1 MSCSTFYFSGQGE
14 CTAFREKVAGVI
26 LTKKN
31 QVALSETAAATLST
45 WADVFANAT
54 EQLGTYIPFSRG
66 YQNNTTEAEM
76 TTSNLGL
83 TEKTFDSPPMIKGF
97 GELSYCDYKTLF
109 QIDGATFDVFL
120 VLKDGS
126 LEGYQK
132 ADATIRGRRAKVYVN
147 FNAPSADNL
156 QESFPIDISFLDVNE
171 WKENS
176 YTVKPNFSVLDLQDS
191 LPVGLSISV
200 VTPYATGGNVV
211 VKAVKRCSNTPATN
225 LTTSD
230 NWKVL
235 YSLGDPSVTVTTVNA
250 ASAAFGLY
258 TLTIKSNTTE
268 DLTLP
273 VVIRAEDEG
282 DVAGQLAYV
291 SQTMQVNP

>member
-97 GELSYCDYKTLF
+97 GELSYCDYKT
-109 QIDGATFDVFL
+109 
-120 VLKDGS
+120 
-126 LEGYQK
+126 
-132 ADATIRGRRAKVYVN
+132 
-147 FNAPSADNL
+147 
-156 QESFPIDISFLDVNE
+156 
-171 WKENS
+171 
-176 YTVKPNFSVLDLQDS
+176 
-191 LPVGLSISV
+191 
-200 VTPYATGGNVV
+200 
-211 VKAVKRCSNTPATN
+211 
-225 LTTSD
+225 
-230 NWKVL
+230 
-235 YSLGDPSVTVTTVNA
+235 
-250 ASAAFGLY
+250 
-258 TLTIKSNTTE
+258 
-268 DLTLP
+268 
-273 VVIRAEDEG
+273 
-282 DVAGQLAYV
+282 
-291 SQTMQVNP
+291 